1 MNAGPA
7 QQAKPAKSANHIVRG
22 IIDYGGIAVYLAVYF
37 GSGKDV
43 IKASWALAAVS
54 GLAVL
59 VGLVLEKR
67 LAPMPLIM
75 GIFALVF
82 AALAQRFHD
91 TTFVKMQPTAINLFL
106 GAVMLGGAAMKRNPL
121 RALLGSAIHMDPP
134 AWRTLMI
141 RYGCLFLTEAAVNE
155 AFWRS
160 QPEQTWVV
168 WHRPVLL
175 AISVLFSLSQ
185 IPFLMKHA
193 LMGEDAEKAQAAETQ
208 QD

>member
-1 MNAGPA
+1 MNAGPV
-7 QQAKPAKSANHIVRG
+7 QQNKPAANANHIVRG

-37 GSGKDV
+37 LTGKDV
-43 IKASWALAAVS
+43 IKASWSLAAVS
-54 GLAVL
+54 LLAVV
-59 VGLVLEKR
+59 VGLVLERR

-75 GIFALVF
+75 GVFALVF
-82 AALAQRFHD
+82 ALLATIFHSAAI
-91 TTFVKMQPTAINLFL
+91 VKMQPTAINLFL
-106 GAVMLGGAAMKRNPL
+106 GALMLGGAAMKRNPL
-121 RALLGSAIHMDPP
+121 RALLGSAIQMDQP

-141 RYGCLFLTEAAVNE
+141 RYGCLFVTSAVVNE
-155 AFWRS
+155 VFWRT

-175 AISVLFSLSQ
+175 ALSILFSLLQ

-193 LMGEDAEKAQAAETQ
+193 QMGEDAGKAQTTETQ